1 MTVSKKPFLLSTL
14 LAVAISTSAL
24 AQSTETPVSP
34 PEATT
39 EAPAAEAPAPGT
51 ISESANPNG
60 LSMGTEEGQAEDGIG
75 STYTAATHG
84 DWEQRC
90 VRTEDGADPCQL
102 YQLLQDDEENP
113 VAEISIFGL
122 PDGQQAAAGATVIV
136 PLETLLT
143 SALSMVVD
151 GGKARTYPFSWC
163 SQIGCIARIGFT
175 AAEIEAFKKGNKA
188 EITIVPVVAP
198 DEKVTVAISLAG
210 FTAGYD
216 AVNEANKPAGE

>member
-1 MTVSKKPFLLSTL
+1 MTLTKTSLL
-14 LAVAISTSAL
+14 TSLFAL
-24 AQSTETPVSP
+24 AFAGSVAAQD
-34 PEATT
+34 TT
-39 EAPAAEAPAPGT
+39 APAAEETPPAGST
-51 ISESANPNG
+51 ISEAPQAADS
-60 LSMGTEEGQAEDGIG
+60 LSMGRDPNAPDPDAIG
-75 STYTAATHG
+75 ATYTASEHG
-84 DWEQRC
+84 DWERRC

-102 YQLLQDDEENP
+102 YQLLEDSDGNP

-143 SALSMVVD
+143 EEMTIQIDAAQ
-151 GGKARTYPFSWC
+151 ARKYPFSWC

-175 AAEIEAFKKGNKA
+175 TAEIDAFKRGNKA

-198 DEKVTVAISLAG
+198 DQRVTVAASLVG

-216 AVNEANKPAGE
+216 AVNTANGN